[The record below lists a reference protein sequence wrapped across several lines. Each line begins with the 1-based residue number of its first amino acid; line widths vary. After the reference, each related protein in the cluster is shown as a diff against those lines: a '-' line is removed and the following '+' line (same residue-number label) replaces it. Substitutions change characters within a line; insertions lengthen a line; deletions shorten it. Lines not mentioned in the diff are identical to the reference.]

1 MRRSRPAI
9 TRALA
14 SLEERIGARLIARS
28 TRQLTPTDAGRE
40 LAASARRMLAEY
52 EAVLSGASAIPVRG
66 LLSFYAEHTDYVIDG
81 ERIPRPVT
89 EWSRSR
95 T

>member
-1 MRRSRPAI
+1 MGTSPDVVWTYEDPRH
-9 TRALA
+9 
-14 SLEERIGARLIARS
+14 
-28 TRQLTPTDAGRE
+28 
-40 LAASARRMLAEY
+40 
-52 EAVLSGASAIPVRG
+52 EAVPVRG
-66 LLSFYAEHTDYVIDG
+66 LLSFYAEYTDYVIDG

>member
-1 MRRSRPAI
+1 VWTYEDPRH
-9 TRALA
+9 
-14 SLEERIGARLIARS
+14 
-28 TRQLTPTDAGRE
+28 
-40 LAASARRMLAEY
+40 
-52 EAVLSGASAIPVRG
+52 EAVPVRG